1 MEKNFQTLQNF
12 IKENSIDLESFYS
25 VHLICDNITLQ
36 GQLSKSLIMLGS
48 KFGKPEVSLSG
59 SLEFKFQI
67 DSAKF
72 SIVLT

>member
-12 IKENSIDLESFYS
+12 IKENSIDLDSFYS
-25 VHLICDNITLQ
+25 VHLMSGFITLQ

-59 SLEFKFQI
+59 SLEFQFEY
-67 DSAKF
+67 DSVKI